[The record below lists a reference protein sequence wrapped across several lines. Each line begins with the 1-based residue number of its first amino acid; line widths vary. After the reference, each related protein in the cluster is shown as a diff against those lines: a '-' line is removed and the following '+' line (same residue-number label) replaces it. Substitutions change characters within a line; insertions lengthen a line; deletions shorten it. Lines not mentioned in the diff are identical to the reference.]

1 MYELVALWICYISY
15 TMPSV
20 NPEIL
25 VWARETA
32 GLTQEEAA
40 RKLDIRQTKKATALD
55 RLAGYESGKEDPS
68 RPLLLRM
75 ARQYRR
81 PLLTFYLPVPPSKG
95 DRGADFRT
103 LPGDAQS
110 TSEAAILDALLRD
123 TKARQGMV
131 RALLE
136 DEDELLSLPFVGSQS
151 MTDGKSVVLDT
162 LGAALELHID
172 DYRAQRNAD
181 AAFNYVRAKAEERG
195 IFVLLKGDLGSH
207 HTAIELEVFR
217 GFSIADD
224 IAPFIVINDR
234 DTRAAW
240 TFTLLHEI
248 VHLILGQSGVSGLQ
262 SGNDTEWFCDDV
274 AGEFLFPT
282 HESAELGLQ
291 DTMNLDEMAER
302 IGVFARERNLSRTMV
317 AYRGYRSE
325 IIQNSQYRELS
336 RMFRAQ
342 WIRQRDAQREQL
354 RAQDR
359 GPNPYVVRRH
369 RLGRRLTSLVGR
381 LMATGELSTSRA
393 ARILDA
399 RPTQVQAIV
408 SSGMRN

>member
-1 MYELVALWICYISY
+1 
-15 TMPSV
+15 MPAV

-40 RKLDIRQTKKATALD
+40 RKLDIRDTRKATALD
-55 RLAGYESGKEDPS
+55 RLAGYESGYEDPS

-75 ARQYRR
+75 ARHYRR

-103 LPGDAQS
+103 LTGDAQS
-110 TSEAAILDALLRD
+110 PIGAANLDTLLRD
-123 TKARQGMV
+123 MRARQSMV

-136 DEDELLSLPFVGSQS
+136 DEDELMSLPFVGSRT
-151 MTDGKSVVLDT
+151 MTDGRSVVQDT
-162 LGAALELHID
+162 LGTALGLQLA

-181 AAFNYVRAKAEERG
+181 AAFNFVRARAEGKG

-240 TFTLLHEI
+240 TFTLLHEV
-248 VHLILGQSGVSGLQ
+248 VHLILGQSGISGQQ
-262 SGNDTEWFCDDV
+262 SGNETERFCDDV
-274 AGEFLFPT
+274 AGEFLFPSQET
-282 HESAELGLQ
+282 GEIGLTGTEDYDELV
-291 DTMNLDEMAER
+291 DR
-302 IGVFARERNLSRTMV
+302 ITLFSNERNLSRTMV
-317 AYRGYRSE
+317 AYRAYRANV
-325 IIQNSQYRELS
+325 IGQNQYRELS
-336 RMFRAQ
+336 GRFREQWLQVRAAQRAQ
-342 WIRQRDAQREQL
+342 QRDQEG
-354 RAQDR
+354 
-359 GPNPYVVRRH
+359 GPNYYVVRRH
-369 RLGRRLTSLVGR
+369 RLGVGLTSLVSR
-381 LMATGELSTSRA
+381 MMAGGELSTSRA
-393 ARILDA
+393 ARILGV
-399 RPTQVQAIV
+399 RPTQVQSIL
-408 SSGMRN
+408 SGTGHN